1 MATTGESPKFGTAY
15 NDTMD
20 LPAKTEAKNDHFL
33 ELLNVLLVSSKTGE
47 TEKGSLNF
55 STAPPRLVKDVKLVV
70 EEEFSIPTFAQ
81 RLSFEADE
89 LRDETKLS
97 YIRVR
102 NGDTLRVEYTTKAD
116 CAGLKAVIE
125 WLNQLVDVFKKESR
139 KETGSYYDLQEIVA
153 AGLEAKHLE
162 HLCDLLSVTCPEVT
176 SNKRY
181 FHHHGGVDKLLEVYR
196 SIVDRSWRE
205 TLHINKLLERKVLTV
220 LGYLSA
226 ADGSDFAG
234 RNYLIEV
241 GAVELLTKS
250 LMRVKLS
257 EGEPIVDDSGQMSTL
272 LVHVLEL
279 SAGVLSK

>member
-1 MATTGESPKFGTAY
+1 
-15 NDTMD
+15 MD
-20 LPAKTEAKNDHFL
+20 PPAKVQADNGQFL
-33 ELLNVLLVSSKTGE
+33 ESLNILLISSKTGE

-55 STAPPRLVKDVKLVV
+55 STASPRLVKDVKLVV
-70 EEEFSIPTFAQ
+70 ENEFSIPTFAQ

-102 NGDTLRVEYTTKAD
+102 NGDTLRVEYSTKAD
-116 CAGLKAVIE
+116 CAGLKTVIE
-125 WLNQLVDVFKKESR
+125 WLNQLVDGFRKEAR
-139 KETGSYYDLQEIVA
+139 KETGSYYDLQELVT
-153 AGLEAKHLE
+153 AGLEAQHLE
-162 HLCDLLSVTCPEVT
+162 HLCDLLSVTCLEVT
-176 SNKRY
+176 SNKHY

-196 SIVDRSWRE
+196 SIVDKSWNE
-205 TLHINKLLERKVLTV
+205 TIHIKKLLERKVLTV

-226 ADGSDFAG
+226 ADGSDFSG

-250 LMRVKLS
+250 LMRVRLR
-257 EGEPIVDDSGQMSTL
+257 EGEPIVCDSSQMNTL